1 MMTPD
6 DIRLAGLALQV
17 LNALASAGLWVYV
30 KYGDRN
36 NAVDRKFAEL
46 EASMDKRIDDLE
58 KGQAAI
64 RSSLVH
70 APTHGD
76 LARIHTRID
85 EVAKGISHIQGEFT
99 GTSKTVDLIHQYL
112 MSNGVKQ

>member
-17 LNALASAGLWVYV
+17 LNAVASAALWIYV

-46 EASMDKRIDDLE
+46 EASMDKRIDELE

-64 RSSLVH
+64 KSSLVH

-76 LARIHTRID
+76 LARIHSRID
-85 EVAKGISHIQGEFT
+85 EVAKGISHIQGEFA
-99 GTSKTVDLIHQYL
+99 GTSKTVDLIHNYL
-112 MSNGVKQ
+112 MTNGAK

>member
-1 MMTPD
+1 MMPD
-6 DIRLAGLALQV
+6 EIRLWASLGFQI
-17 LNALASAGLWVYV
+17 LNALASASLWIYV

-46 EASMDKRIDDLE
+46 EESMDKRIDDLE

-64 RSSLVH
+64 KSSLVH

-99 GTSKTVDLIHQYL
+99 GTSKTVDLIHNFL
-112 MSNGVKQ
+112 MTNGAKQ